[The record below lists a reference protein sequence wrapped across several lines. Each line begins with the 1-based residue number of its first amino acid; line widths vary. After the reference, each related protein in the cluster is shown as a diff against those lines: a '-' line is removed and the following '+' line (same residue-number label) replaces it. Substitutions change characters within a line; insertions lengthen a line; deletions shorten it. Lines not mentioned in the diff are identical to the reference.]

1 MPAVETNRAL
11 SFGKVAGEYARW
23 RPGYPD
29 GAVAWL
35 SPRRPA
41 RVADVGAGTGK
52 LTSLLLAQGLQVE
65 AVEPDP
71 AMLAVLV
78 RDNLGA
84 RPHLSVAHLLPFENA
99 SLHAVLAADAW
110 HWFDVDATV
119 AEVRRVLRPGG
130 WLGLVWNLVTPME
143 AWEFE
148 VAGIDPDRKGTTP
161 IQEPLAAFPAGEV
174 ESARFPWTW
183 AITPEH
189 YTANL
194 ATNSAVIAME
204 AQERAELLKTAG
216 TALQRACDSM
226 STPSLPLHL
235 EAACFRW
242 TPSGGQNGSGGGF
255 AREGA
260 APNSSSQ
267 LGRQQRLLE
276 APDTSRPVRTGRPR
290 GREGLGSP
298 VRR

>member
-1 MPAVETNRAL
+1 METNRAL
-11 SFGKVAGEYARW
+11 SFGKVADEYARW
-23 RPGYPD
+23 RPGYPND
-29 GAVAWL
+29 AVAWL
-35 SPRRPA
+35 SPPRPA

-52 LTSLLLAQGLQVE
+52 LTSFLLTQGLRVE

-78 RDNLGA
+78 RDNPEA

-99 SLHAVLAADAW
+99 SLDAVLAADAW
-110 HWFDVDATV
+110 HWFDVDATI

-148 VAGIDPDRKGTTP
+148 VAGIDPDWKGTTP
-161 IQEPLAAFPAGEV
+161 IHPPLAPFPAGEV

-183 AITPEH
+183 EITPEH

-204 AQERAELLKTAG
+204 GQERAELLKAAR
-216 TALQRACDSM
+216 TALQRASDRRA
-226 STPSLPLHL
+226 TPTLPMHL

-242 TPSGGQNGSGGGF
+242 TPREARSALTRARMGGTTAGVCWCCGANPSGPRAGW
-255 AREGA
+255 
-260 APNSSSQ
+260 P
-267 LGRQQRLLE
+267 
-276 APDTSRPVRTGRPR
+276 TRT
-290 GREGLGSP
+290 
-298 VRR
+298 